1 MKKQR
6 KVLGTDKT
14 SNEHLLMLGAHGR
27 KKVREAFGKL
37 FESSSEPPE
46 WQHRYVV
53 AIARPSTKDTHELHQ
68 QRLLPLLSHFGK
80 NYRQI
85 LARRLRV
92 ILRTKL
98 KNTQALKYN
107 EGCTYT

>member
-1 MKKQR
+1 
-6 KVLGTDKT
+6 
-14 SNEHLLMLGAHGR
+14 MLDAHGR
-27 KKVREAFGKL
+27 NKVHEAFDEL

-46 WQHRYVV
+46 LQHRYVV
-53 AIARPSTKDTHELHQ
+53 AIAKPSTKDPYELHQ
-68 QRLLPLLSHFGK
+68 QRLLSLLSHFGK